1 MENKTNQ
8 EIFNKLTAIESLL
21 EGTHQ
26 VKPRTLAEAA
36 KFLDLSPSHLY
47 KLTSERKIPH
57 FKPNGKKIYF
67 DESELVQWL
76 KRNPARTQ
84 EETEEKAASY
94 IVSGKGQYE
103 TRFLLSL
110 GMPTSFT
117 PGVRNHIAPIVIH
130 ETPTTVYSWGFLV
143 DLQKKYFMEN
153 EMQNTIETNPVIP
166 PIKHARSPDYA
177 A

>member
-8 EIFNKLTAIESLL
+8 EIFNKLTVIESLL

-26 VKPRTLAEAA
+26 VKPRTLVEAA

-67 DESELVQWL
+67 DESELVQWF

-94 IVSGKGQYE
+94 IVSGEESVWNLILIITRDKHYLLNGGEESHSPHCNTWDSYNGFHME
-103 TRFLLSL
+103 TSVWVLILE
-110 GMPTSFT
+110 PT
-117 PGVRNHIAPIVIH
+117 
-130 ETPTTVYSWGFLV
+130 
-143 DLQKKYFMEN
+143 K
-153 EMQNTIETNPVIP
+153 
-166 PIKHARSPDYA
+166 
-177 A
+177 

>member
-8 EIFNKLTAIESLL
+8 EIYNKLTAIESLL
-21 EGTHQ
+21 EGIHQ
-26 VKPRTLAEAA
+26 VKPRTLVEAA

-76 KRNPARTQ
+76 KRNPARTR

-94 IVSGKGQYE
+94 IVSGKVSVWNQILII
-103 TRFLLSL
+103 TRDKHYLLNGGEESHS
-110 GMPTSFT
+110 PYCNTWDSY
-117 PGVRNHIAPIVIH
+117 N
-130 ETPTTVYSWGFLV
+130 GFL
-143 DLQKKYFMEN
+143 METSVWILMSEHN
-153 EMQNTIETNPVIP
+153 
-166 PIKHARSPDYA
+166 K
-177 A
+177 

>member
-1 MENKTNQ
+1 MGNKTNQ
-8 EIFNKLTAIESLL
+8 EIYNKLPAIESLL

-26 VKPRTLAEAA
+26 VKPRTLVEAA

-76 KRNPARTQ
+76 KRKPTRTL

-94 IVSGKGQYE
+94 IVSGKG
-103 TRFLLSL
+103 S
-110 GMPTSFT
+110 
-117 PGVRNHIAPIVIH
+117 V
-130 ETPTTVYSWGFLV
+130 
-143 DLQKKYFMEN
+143 
-153 EMQNTIETNPVIP
+153 
-166 PIKHARSPDYA
+166 
-177 A
+177 

>member
-1 MENKTNQ
+1 MGNKTNQ
-8 EIFNKLTAIESLL
+8 EIYNKLTAIESLL

-26 VKPRTLAEAA
+26 VKPRTLVEAA

-76 KRNPARTQ
+76 KRNPARTR

-94 IVSGKGQYE
+94 IVSGKVSVWNQILII
-103 TRFLLSL
+103 TRDKHYLLNGGGESHS
-110 GMPTSFT
+110 PYCNTWDSY
-117 PGVRNHIAPIVIH
+117 N
-130 ETPTTVYSWGFLV
+130 GFL
-143 DLQKKYFMEN
+143 METSVWILMSEHN
-153 EMQNTIETNPVIP
+153 
-166 PIKHARSPDYA
+166 K
-177 A
+177 

>member
-8 EIFNKLTAIESLL
+8 EIYNKLTAIESLL

-26 VKPRTLAEAA
+26 VKPRTLVEAA

-67 DESELVQWL
+67 DESELVQWF

-94 IVSGKGQYE
+94 IVSGE
-103 TRFLLSL
+103 ESVWNLILIITRDKHYLLNGGEESHNPYCNTWDSYN
-110 GMPTSFT
+110 G
-117 PGVRNHIAPIVIH
+117 
-130 ETPTTVYSWGFLV
+130 
-143 DLQKKYFMEN
+143 LQLEISCWF
-153 EMQNTIETNPVIP
+153 IEKVFYGKWNA
-166 PIKHARSPDYA
+166 KQHWK
-177 A
+177 